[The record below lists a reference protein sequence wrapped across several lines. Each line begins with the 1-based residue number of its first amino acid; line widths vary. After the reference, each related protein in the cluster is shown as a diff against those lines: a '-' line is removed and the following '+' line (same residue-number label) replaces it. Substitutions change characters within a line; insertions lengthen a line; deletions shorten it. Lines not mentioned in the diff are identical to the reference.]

1 MSFSIACITKCY
13 DFLRPE
19 AIACGSSMSWPFE
32 EVRKIFARLQ
42 KAPQRRNAQTR
53 GDFFHWLR
61 PLGRGR
67 STQALAERVYR
78 FCGLPWIC
86 FQQHVRS
93 IKPLNFAGWFLGRDF
108 VHHSFVDQAI
118 ESSMQTQDGAMNLA
132 KPISLVDL
140 QNFNGSPP
148 DDLAGEA
155 RQHPAKAVRELRRC
169 CRSQKPGHNHTVGYP
184 SQVNDSCH
192 RGQE

>member
-19 AIACGSSMSWPFE
+19 AIACGSGMSWPFE
-32 EVRKIFARLQ
+32 EVRKVFARLQ

-53 GDFFHWLR
+53 GDYFHWLR
-61 PLGRGR
+61 PLGRGQ
-67 STQALAERVYR
+67 STEALAKPVYR

-108 VHHSFVDQAI
+108 VHYSFVDQAI
-118 ESSMQTQDGAMNLA
+118 ESSM
-132 KPISLVDL
+132 
-140 QNFNGSPP
+140 
-148 DDLAGEA
+148 
-155 RQHPAKAVRELRRC
+155 
-169 CRSQKPGHNHTVGYP
+169 
-184 SQVNDSCH
+184 
-192 RGQE
+192 